1 MIVDNILLNLHGFI
15 FLLLTKVNCISSPP
29 PLSPPA
35 KGGEKHLLPFDGG
48 CIANGIIT
56 GSLISIMA
64 IGFGVI
70 YSTTNFFHIAYGAVY
85 MVAAYL
91 LYALL
96 SWHLPFAI
104 SIILAIILTIVA
116 GILIEFLVYKP
127 LHEKRASHG
136 IYLISSL
143 GVYIL
148 MINIIALIFGN
159 ETKLL
164 SYEIGASV
172 HLGGIILTKIQV
184 VQFFTFLILAILSIF
199 FMHYTRIGKTIQA
212 MGCNARLWEF
222 RGVNLQKMRF
232 LVFAIGS
239 FFASIAAILTGLD
252 VGPDP
257 YMGMMPL
264 LNAVT
269 AVILGGVK
277 RIEGTIAGA
286 FFIGMSQN
294 LVVWYFSGRWESVV
308 TFSILIVFFL
318 YRSGGVLKMKKR
330 AEEL

>member
-1 MIVDNILLNLHGFI
+1 MLLQ
-15 FLLLTKVNCISSPP
+15 LL
-29 PLSPPA
+29 
-35 KGGEKHLLPFDGG
+35 
-48 CIANGIIT
+48 ANGIIT

-85 MVAAYL
+85 MAAAYFM
-91 LYALL
+91 YTLL
-96 SWHLPFAI
+96 SWRLPFAV
-104 SIILAIILTIVA
+104 SIILSIFLTIIA

-127 LHEKRASHG
+127 LHKKRASHG

-148 MINIIALIFGN
+148 IINIIALIFGN

-164 SYEIGASV
+164 WNEMGAGL
-172 HLGGIILTKIQV
+172 HLGEIILTKTQII
-184 VQFFTFLILAILSIF
+184 QFFTFILLSILSII
-199 FMHYTRIGKTIQA
+199 FMRVTRIGKTIQA
-212 MGCNARLWEF
+212 MGCNARLLEF
-222 RGVNLQKMRF
+222 SGVNLQKMRYI
-232 LVFAIGS
+232 VFAIGS
-239 FFASIAAILTGLD
+239 FFAGIAAILTGLD
-252 VGPDP
+252 VGLDP
-257 YMGMMPL
+257 YMGMTPL

-277 RIEGTIAGA
+277 RIEGAIAGA
-286 FFIGMSQN
+286 FFIGISQN
-294 LVVWYFSGRWESVV
+294 LVVGYFSGRWESVV

-318 YRSGGVLKMKKR
+318 YQSGGVLKMKKR

>member
-1 MIVDNILLNLHGFI
+1 MLLQ
-15 FLLLTKVNCISSPP
+15 LL
-29 PLSPPA
+29 
-35 KGGEKHLLPFDGG
+35 
-48 CIANGIIT
+48 ANGIIT

-85 MVAAYL
+85 MAAAYFM
-91 LYALL
+91 YTML
-96 SWHLPFAI
+96 SCRLPFAVAI
-104 SIILAIILTIVA
+104 VLSILLTIIT

-127 LHEKRASHG
+127 LHKKRASHG

-148 MINIIALIFGN
+148 IINIIALIFGN

-164 SYEIGASV
+164 WYEMGAGV
-172 HLGGIILTKIQV
+172 HLGEIILTKTQV
-184 VQFFTFLILAILSIF
+184 VQFFAFLLLSILSII
-199 FMHYTRIGKTIQA
+199 FMHATRIGKTIQA
-212 MGCNARLWEF
+212 MGCNARLLEF
-222 RGVNLQKMRF
+222 SGVNLQKMRYI
-232 LVFAIGS
+232 VFAIGS
-239 FFASIAAILTGLD
+239 FFAGIAAILTGLD
-252 VGPDP
+252 VGLDP
-257 YMGMMPL
+257 YMGMTPL

-277 RIEGTIAGA
+277 RIEGAIAGA
-286 FFIGMSQN
+286 FFIGISQN
-294 LVVWYFSGRWESVV
+294 LVVGYFSGRWESVV

-318 YRSGGVLKMKKR
+318 YQSGGVLKMKKR